1 MYTIIRKLAM
11 VCLAVVFSVLVYG
24 CGGGGTDV
32 AETPDGT
39 DGTDGMVM
47 TNPVD
52 TDSLTAGLTIM
63 PGTYSIQPGKTADAG
78 DATFT
83 CAAGELSC
91 DVTVTVAED
100 GSTTVESTGGTAT
113 AMDSASATAR
123 LAVMAA
129 EEERD
134 AALAAAM
141 AAEEERDAALAA
153 AMAAEEETDA
163 ALEELRLANL
173 RINASDV
180 DLDEL
185 ADNFMTIPEGVYII
199 QQGQNMDVGDANF
212 SCPADAVD
220 PCEVN
225 VDEDVNVTSAGGMA
239 TAQNSMAAMTTMTA
253 IVLSTALGMDP
264 PEAGLMGPPD
274 SIGVSRSPDGDT
286 TITLTHVADTDAKY
300 ISGAVDT
307 GHGIAGFAGWMG
319 QTLKRDN
326 SKAAD
331 TEADIDAVPADEMDE
346 ATFYTNIDP
355 AKPGKLKFSKMV
367 PAGVEEF
374 AIAADLMIEDLAE
387 DDTFRAE
394 LIRTDGSRIPGTF
407 TCDAEP
413 CDAVMIQSALVL
425 GVTVLQS
432 KTDVVAQWDF
442 ESDDNEKEGETPDAD
457 YMYYGYWL
465 KSPVG
470 DSSMEDYTFAT
481 FYGGNDEAT
490 FDNDDD
496 NRTIYAMDANALTAT
511 YEGGAAGMYVSRELR
526 LDEEQGL
533 VDEFS
538 PGTYGRFT
546 ANAELIAKFGPHMMQ
561 GVDMDD
567 ESNTLGGTISEFRDG
582 DVDLGFEVT
591 LERSPIT
598 TVSGLIPETDDAD
611 NVSAMFGGSGPGSGN
626 WSAQFYGPNLDST
639 PTERELRST
648 PTGVAGQFDAVTDN
662 TMATVGD
669 DPYTYHSRVVGVF
682 AAEKK

>member
-11 VCLAVVFSVLVYG
+11 VCLAVVFSALVYG
-24 CGGGGTDV
+24 CGGGGKDV

-39 DGTDGMVM
+39 DGMVM
-47 TNPVD
+47 TDPVD
-52 TDSLTAGLTIM
+52 TDLLT
-63 PGTYSIQPGKTADAG
+63 
-78 DATFT
+78 
-83 CAAGELSC
+83 
-91 DVTVTVAED
+91 
-100 GSTTVESTGGTAT
+100 
-113 AMDSASATAR
+113 
-123 LAVMAA
+123 AA
-129 EEERD
+129 EE
-134 AALAAAM
+134 AL
-141 AAEEERDAALAA
+141 E
-153 AMAAEEETDA
+153 A

-173 RINASDV
+173 RLNASDV

-199 QQGQNMDVGDANF
+199 QQDKNMDVGDANF
-212 SCPADAVD
+212 SCSADAANPAD
-220 PCEVN
+220 PCEVK
-225 VDEDVNVTSAGGMA
+225 VDEDGTVTSAGGVA
-239 TAQNSMAAMTTMTA
+239 TAQNSVAAMNTMTA
-253 IVLSTALGMDP
+253 IALSADTALGMIP
-264 PEAGLMGPPD
+264 PTTAGLMGPPI

-286 TITLTHVADTDAKY
+286 TITLTHVAATDAKY
-300 ISGAVDT
+300 MSGAVDT
-307 GHGIAGFAGWMG
+307 GHGIAGWMG

-331 TEADIDAVPADEMDE
+331 TEEDIDAVPADEMDE

-355 AKPGKLKFSKMV
+355 AKPGKLKLV
-367 PAGVEEF
+367 PVVGVEEI

-407 TCDAEP
+407 TCDTDP
-413 CDAVMIQSALVL
+413 SCDAVEVQDKLVL
-425 GVTVLQS
+425 GVTVLATMA
-432 KTDVVAQWDF
+432 KVVEQWDF
-442 ESDDNEKEGETPDAD
+442 ESDNNEKEGETPDAD

-470 DSSMEDYTFAT
+470 DSSKDYTFAT
-481 FYGGNDEAT
+481 FSGGKAT
-490 FDNDDD
+490 FADASEV
-496 NRTIYAMDANALTAT
+496 RTIYETGDDANALTAT

-546 ANAELIAKFGPHMMQ
+546 ANAELIAKFGPHLMQ
-561 GVDMDD
+561 GVDMNTD

-591 LERSPIT
+591 LERSLIT
-598 TVSGLIPETDDAD
+598 LTGTIPEPADTDAG
-611 NVSAMFGGSGPGSGN
+611 NVSAMFGGSGPGSGK
-626 WSAQFYGPNLDST
+626 WSAQFYGPNVDST
-639 PTERELRST
+639 STEREMSST

-662 TMATVGD
+662 STTNVGD
-669 DPYTYHSRVVGVF
+669 DTYNYHSRVVGVF